1 MGKTIDLR
9 SDTKTLP
16 TESMRRAMA
25 AAEVGDD
32 VVREDPTVNK
42 LEERAA
48 EIFGKEAAV
57 FVTSG
62 TQGNAVAMLTHT
74 KPGDMVYA
82 DYRSHVANFEA
93 GGFAALPGGGI
104 YPLRGD
110 RGVIT
115 GQMVEAAI
123 RPPDDH
129 VPSPTLIWAENS
141 HNHGG
146 GSCTSVEIMRG
157 LRRVADRHGFRLHVD
172 GARIFNAATRLRVK
186 VAELSAD

>member
-1 MGKTIDLR
+1 MGKIIDLR

-62 TQGNAVAMLTHT
+62 TQGNAVSMLAHT

-93 GGFAALPGGGI
+93 GGFAALPRAGI

-110 RGVIT
+110 RGGINPQK
-115 GQMVEAAI
+115 GGAA
-123 RPPDDH
+123 
-129 VPSPTLIWAENS
+129 
-141 HNHGG
+141 
-146 GSCTSVEIMRG
+146 
-157 LRRVADRHGFRLHVD
+157 RH
-172 GARIFNAATRLRVK
+172 
-186 VAELSAD
+186 